1 MTEAGYKVNL
11 DNSERKILFEGV
23 YKVKHKWTI
32 FAVLAFLVLV
42 VNSVSGAISTSEIDS
57 VRNKGI
63 LEGEDFQII
72 DKFVAEAVRELV
84 KTRDF
89 TSIARIRTVILARK
103 SSSRDSAAAQYAE
116 QFSKSA
122 YKYISSSLKEAS
134 GLTPKERKFKVVL
147 NLLILVDGLS
157 DLRLLDLAMEKLN
170 DDNTVIRYW
179 AVHSVTNPGITKQ
192 LNSAKAAN
200 LNLSRNIAG
209 RLKGL
214 VEGANPETIALMAEF
229 AADVDIPQGE
239 DLLLQITDTRINKY
253 ANWTVDYELLDASV
267 LRLLCN
273 KISSGGSNKPAI
285 SRRFGQLYSYA
296 IQKYVK
302 VKERDFLAAT
312 RIGQL
317 ASVLV
322 ETEDKC
328 IRELLGQRQMVIKRA
343 VERDDVAG
351 LLLEHNRLLGDE
363 TRSGELAVKLN
374 FDYGPSPDGNKR
386 TAPLTL
392 PEPPE
397 ELIIDN

>member
-1 MTEAGYKVNL
+1 MR
-11 DNSERKILFEGV
+11 D
-23 YKVKHKWTI
+23 KWTI
-32 FAVLAFLVLV
+32 TTLRSMLRSTGFAVLVAFLVLV
-42 VNSVSGAISTSEIDS
+42 MHSVSGAVSTSEIDS
-57 VRNKGI
+57 VRNKGV
-63 LEGEDFQII
+63 LEDEDFQII

-84 KTRDF
+84 KTKDF

-122 YKYISSSLKEAS
+122 YKYISSGLKQAS
-134 GLTPKERKFKVVL
+134 GLTPEERKFKVVL

-157 DLRLLDLAMEKLN
+157 DLRLADLAMEKLSN
-170 DDNTVIRYW
+170 HNTVIRYW

-200 LNLSRNIAG
+200 SNLARSIVG

-214 VEGANPETIALMAEF
+214 VEGASPETIALMAQF

-239 DLLLQITDTRINKY
+239 DLLLQIADIRISKY
-253 ANWTVDYELLDASV
+253 ANWTVDYELLDATV
-267 LRLLCN
+267 LGLLCN
-273 KISSGGSNKPAI
+273 KISTGGLNKPAI
-285 SRRFGQLYSYA
+285 ARRFGQLYSYA
-296 IQKYVK
+296 IQRYVK
-302 VKERDFLAAT
+302 GRDFLAAAAK
-312 RIGQL
+312 GQL

-328 IRELLGQRQMVIKRA
+328 IRELLEKRQVVIKRA
-343 VERDDVAG
+343 VERDDVTA
-351 LLLEHNRLLGDE
+351 LLLEHSRLLGDE
-363 TRSGELAVKLN
+363 TGAGELALKLN

-392 PEPPE
+392 PDPPKE
-397 ELIIDN
+397 IRKGEN